1 MYMTITIILLAMIL
15 WWSCKGSNNMEFF
28 ETKGGGEYIRI
39 VSKLSQMAIQP
50 YEGNL
55 DTYITAN
62 KNAKIMWLFRQK
74 RGKIRIHP
82 PPEQIIFVFR

>member
-1 MYMTITIILLAMIL
+1 
-15 WWSCKGSNNMEFF
+15 MEFF
-28 ETKGGGEYIRI
+28 ETKGVEYIRI

-62 KNAKIMWLFRQK
+62 KKQPDDYFPQLWIYEKSKGLL
-74 RGKIRIHP
+74 
-82 PPEQIIFVFR
+82 